1 MTTVPRN
8 SPKKNNTK
16 TYSLWEWTR
25 AYLVLALWLP
35 FFPLLML
42 LDGRTLPKWLTWKLL
57 RHHVHYT
64 LYGRPMDFR
73 IPPDTRVPA
82 YMERWWRIPRNWAT
96 NIYFHVVRRSDDD
109 RALHDHPWWSFS
121 IVLEGGY
128 WEETILPGGVHKR
141 EWFGPGRMKF
151 RTSGKYAHRLE
162 LATEHV
168 PARPAAL
175 QYAETMRG
183 ETLELYTMGGA
194 DKPKPA
200 YDVELPAR
208 TIFVTGPVLRR
219 WGFHAR
225 DRWVD
230 AYEWDAYCEANGI
243 TSSMR
248 MDGGSDAAQSAR
260 NKHSLN
266 D

>member
-8 SPKKNNTK
+8 TPKRNNTK

-42 LDGRTLPKWLTWKLL
+42 LDGRTLPKWMTRKLL
-57 RHHVHYT
+57 LHHMHWT
-64 LYGRPMDFR
+64 GTQPRDFR
-73 IPPDTRVPA
+73 IPPDETVPV
-82 YMERWWRIPRNWAT
+82 YMERWWRLARNWAT
-96 NIYFHVVRRSDDD
+96 NVYFHIVRRSDDD

-121 IVLEGGY
+121 IVLDGGY
-128 WEETILPGGVHKR
+128 WEETILPGGTHKR
-141 EWFGPGRMKF
+141 EWFGAGRMKF

-162 LATEHV
+162 LDRF
-168 PARPAAL
+168 P
-175 QYAETMRG
+175 G
-183 ETLELYTMGGA
+183 EA
-194 DKPKPA
+194 F
-200 YDVELPAR
+200 ELPAR
-208 TIFVTGPVLRR
+208 TIFITGPVLRR